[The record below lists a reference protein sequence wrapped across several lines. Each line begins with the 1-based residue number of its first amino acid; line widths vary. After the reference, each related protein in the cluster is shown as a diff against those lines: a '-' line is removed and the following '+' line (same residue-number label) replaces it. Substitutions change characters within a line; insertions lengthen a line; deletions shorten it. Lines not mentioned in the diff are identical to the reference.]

1 MKLADKLAQQFHA
14 TEHAWKNSTNSIQC
28 HPPIH
33 PSSTIAF
40 SDAVRLFRTR
50 QPPGR
55 SGVPFHVDGPHVS
68 QPQLEAYKNAMVLLG
83 VQVEDTWGVLDG
95 RKPCHNPSE
104 GGRVP
109 EAGR

>member
-1 MKLADKLAQQFHA
+1 
-14 TEHAWKNSTNSIQC
+14 
-28 HPPIH
+28 
-33 PSSTIAF
+33 
-40 SDAVRLFRTR
+40 
-50 QPPGR
+50 
-55 SGVPFHVDGPHVS
+55 
-68 QPQLEAYKNAMVLLG
+68 MVLLG